1 VFPQTIDILKTRSEP
16 YGIKLQIG
24 DHRNVELTDDMFG
37 AIVQYPAGNGEVYN
51 YTDFASA
58 LHEKI

>member
-24 DHRNVELTDDMFG
+24 DHRTVQLTDDMFG
-37 AIVQYPAGNGEVYN
+37 AIVQYPAGNGQVYN
-51 YTDFASA
+51 YADFAASPA
-58 LHEKI
+58 